1 VTSTLGY
8 ALLGVLS
15 RWPLTGYEIT
25 QHMKAPIGYQ
35 WTAQHSQIYP
45 ELARLTK
52 AGLLSYE
59 KFKGRG
65 SRANKRYSLT
75 EAGRVALA
83 DWADSPLAPEVPRSE
98 MLLRVRS
105 LWLTSP
111 ERAINFVEA
120 QRQLC
125 LDRLDQI
132 AIGRVEF
139 APDDLVSWDHPEFFA
154 WATLQHRSTMSRALL
169 AWCDWLLDQLHR
181 QQRGEHGA
189 MLITDHPEVLI
200 GPPTFKPSER
210 S

>member
-52 AGLLSYE
+52 AGLLTYE
-59 KFKGRG
+59 KFAGRG
-65 SRANKRYSLT
+65 SPDNKRYSLT
-75 EAGRVALA
+75 DAGRVALP
-83 DWADSPLAPEVPRSE
+83 DWADSPLAPEMPRSE

-111 ERAINFVEA
+111 ERAIAFVEA
-120 QRQLC
+120 QRQRC

-132 AIGRVEF
+132 VIGRAEF

-154 WATLQHRSTMSRALL
+154 WATLQHRFTVTTAVL
-169 AWCDWLLDQLHR
+169 AWRDWLLDQLHA
-181 QQRGEHGA
+181 QQRGERGG
-189 MLITDHPEVLI
+189 MLISNHPEVHVRA
-200 GPPTFKPSER
+200 PPP
-210 S
+210 